1 MTYPQYEKPIDSV
14 EDMLSS
20 DKPLMV
26 INSMKFLFVTDP
38 RPQVNKLSKK
48 VTYYDFE
55 MKRMPQEIL
64 DGYCIIDENEIPRSR
79 LIFPSICRT
88 YIQNSLVILGPGSR
102 GNFGLYLPEGAY
114 KSKRDLFSGATAFQL
129 PTASPLH
136 VSIICL

>member
-1 MTYPQYEKPIDSV
+1 MTYPQYEKAIDSV

-55 MKRMPQEIL
+55 LKRMPQEIL
-64 DGYCIIDENEIPRSR
+64 DRYCIIDEISR
-79 LIFPSICRT
+79 
-88 YIQNSLVILGPGSR
+88 YVN
-102 GNFGLYLPEGAY
+102 
-114 KSKRDLFSGATAFQL
+114 
-129 PTASPLH
+129 
-136 VSIICL
+136 